1 MVFGES
7 IYKNIK
13 AVKPKIIDHFH
24 FIDLP
29 NFEYGVINY
38 ELNPDRQ
45 RIIFGYIGTG
55 NLTKGISLFASIAI
69 AVKRLSHNVEF
80 LLVGYLS
87 SWRTNTDYSAITGL
101 TEVPLTTQEYIR
113 RGLSI
118 TYAINTS
125 NPEFYKYGG
134 CSSFIDA
141 LFFGKPGIY
150 LRNDYIE
157 YYFSKMGNIGY
168 LCDTYEELLEVIE
181 KISLNFPEQEYKI
194 QVLNIQNGRKLLM
207 PKQISLKLSRILS
220 K

>member
-1 MVFGES
+1 MKKQS
-7 IYKNIK
+7 
-13 AVKPKIIDHFH
+13 
-24 FIDLP
+24 
-29 NFEYGVINY
+29 
-38 ELNPDRQ
+38 
-45 RIIFGYIGTG
+45 IIFGYIGTG
-55 NLTKGISLFASIAI
+55 NLTKGIGFFADIAI

-87 SWRTNTDYSAITGL
+87 SWRNNTDYSAITGL

-125 NPEFYKYGG
+125 NPEYYKYGG

-157 YYFSKMGNIGY
+157 YYFGKMGNIGY
-168 LCDTYEELLEVIE
+168 LCDSYEEILTVTE
-181 KISLNFPEQEYKI
+181 KISLNFPEVDYNN
-194 QVLNIQNGRKLLM
+194 QVLNIQKGRELLM
-207 PKQISLKLSRILS
+207 PKTISIKLTEILS
-220 K
+220 KELFSLNQLSN